1 MGVSG
6 RGLLQA
12 EFHKVKVLGFMNSNC
27 CLAEAVVAENCR

>member
-12 EFHKVKVLGFMNSNC
+12 EYHEVKVLRFMNSNC
-27 CLAEAVVAENCR
+27 CLEEAVVAENCR